1 MGAVD
6 SFKGAG
12 LFAKIALALLSIYGL
27 FVWIAYT
34 CTGWGEK
41 MTGPQGNS
49 FQSKHYGLWR
59 ICSNSEI
66 RPDCEPTDGWG
77 NDWYAACQALVT
89 FGFFGIN
96 VALFLLILYMFVP
109 SCQKN
114 GEIAMA
120 TAIICIVTGVLYLIG
135 VIVFGAKFKEDFIDP
150 ANSPLGLRDHKLSYC
165 FGLSIVAL
173 ILEIV
178 AGVLAFLDSK
188 KGGTSPSG

>member
-6 SFKGAG
+6 SYRGAG
-12 LFAKIALALLSIYGL
+12 LFAKIAVALLSISAM

-34 CTGWGEK
+34 CTGWGEGK
-41 MTGPQGNS
+41 IGLAIS
-49 FQSKHYGLWR
+49 YESRHYGLWR
-59 ICSNSEI
+59 ICSNNEI
-66 RPDCEPTDGWG
+66 SPDCEATDGWG
-77 NDWYAACQALVT
+77 NDWFAACQALVT

-114 GEIAMA
+114 REIAMA

>member
-1 MGAVD
+1 MGVVD

-12 LFAKIALALLSIYGL
+12 LFAKIALALLSISAL

-34 CTGWGEK
+34 CTGWGEEK
-41 MTGPQGNS
+41 IAAKAESTGS
-49 FQSKHYGLWR
+49 SHYGLWR
-59 ICSNSEI
+59 ICSNNVNS
-66 RPDCEPTDGWG
+66 PSCVPTDGWG
-77 NDWYAACQALVT
+77 NDWFAACQALVT

-135 VIVFGAKFKEDFIDP
+135 VIVFGAKFDEDFIDP
-150 ANSPLGLRDHKLSYC
+150 AKSNPSFDFELSYC

-188 KGGTSPSG
+188 KGGTSPSA